1 MISQSIEKA
10 TIPNDYEAEQA
21 VLGAIIIDNS
31 LVQIVLSIIKN
42 PSYFYTPAHQHIFRS
57 MIELSDK
64 NDPIGSISLGDE
76 LKSLNQLEE
85 VGGYAYLS
93 SLEDCGV
100 DSHHVS
106 KWCKIVAEHSFLRS
120 LISLTSDTARKA
132 RDPESTAKDLID
144 ETMDK
149 LSELRG
155 NLAVNAKAVSVHA
168 ALPEIIDKIEQVGA
182 GKMEIGIMSGY
193 EKFDRFLG
201 GGAQKGDLIFIGAE
215 PSLGKTSLAV
225 CLSYSFILKSRKGL
239 IISLESSR
247 ESIIRDRLLPAALS
261 INSHALRAGK
271 ITQDKQE
278 DLHKLAQQSFLKNLL
293 ICDESTMNIND
304 IYSLIAMEKDIDFV
318 MIDFT
323 QLIAPVT
330 NTGNR
335 NNDLGVTARGLKK
348 INKDFNIPVVA
359 LSQMTGD
366 KLRDS
371 GELEHVADVKI
382 ILTRSDEENIINCGF
397 KKNRN
402 GIIGDCPMQFIPEFT
417 KFKSVE

>member
-1 MISQSIEKA
+1 MIPQSVEKA
-10 TIPNDYEAEQA
+10 TIPHDYEAEQA
-21 VLGAIIIDNS
+21 VLGAIMLDNTIIN
-31 LVQIVLSIIKN
+31 VVMSIIK
-42 PSYFYTPAHQHIFRS
+42 SISFFYTPAHQHILRS
-57 MIELSDK
+57 MIELLDK

-76 LKSLNQLEE
+76 LKSLNQLDE

-100 DSHHVS
+100 DYHHVS
-106 KWCKIVAEHSFLRS
+106 KWCKIVAEHAFLRQ
-120 LISLTSDTARKA
+120 LISITSDTARKA

-144 ETMDK
+144 GTMEK

-155 NLAVNAKAVSVHA
+155 TLAVNAKAVSVHA
-168 ALPEIIDKIEQVGA
+168 ALPEIIDKIEQVSA

-215 PSLGKTSLAV
+215 PSIGKTSLAV
-225 CLSYSFILKSRKGL
+225 CLSYSFILKARKGL

-247 ESIIRDRLLPAALS
+247 ESLIRDRLLPAALS

-278 DLHKLAQQSFLKNLL
+278 DLHNLAQQSFLKNLL

-304 IYSLIAMEKDIDFV
+304 IYSLIAMEKDVDFV

-335 NNDLGVTARGLKK
+335 NQDLGFTARGLKK

>member
-1 MISQSIEKA
+1 MISQSIEQS
-10 TIPNDYEAEQA
+10 TIPHDLEAEQA
-21 VLGAIIIDNS
+21 ILGTIMLDNS
-31 LVQIVLSIIKN
+31 AIKVVLSIIKS
-42 PSYFYTPAHQHIFRS
+42 PTYFYTSAHQHIFRAI
-57 MIELSDK
+57 IELSGK
-64 NDPIGSISLGDE
+64 NDPIDSITVGDE
-76 LKSLNQLEE
+76 LKSLFQLDD
-85 VGGYAYLS
+85 VGGYAYLG
-93 SLEDCGV
+93 SLEDHGITY
-100 DSHHVS
+100 DHIP
-106 KWCKIVAEHSFLRS
+106 KWCKIVAEHAFLRQIVS
-120 LISLTSDTARKA
+120 VTSDASRKA

-155 NLAVNAKAVSVHA
+155 RLSVNAKAVSVHA
-168 ALPEIIDKIEQVGA
+168 ALPEIIDKIEQVNA

-193 EKFDRFLG
+193 DKFDRFLG

-215 PSLGKTSLAV
+215 PSIGKTSLAV
-225 CLSYSFILKSRKGL
+225 CLSYSFVLKARKGL
-239 IISLESSR
+239 IFSLESSR

-271 ITQDKQE
+271 FDQNKWE
-278 DLHKLAQQSFLKNLL
+278 DLHELAKQDFLKNLL

-304 IYSLIAMEKDIDFV
+304 IYSLIAMEKDIDFA

-348 INKDFNIPVVA
+348 INKDFNIPIVA
-359 LSQMTGD
+359 LSQMTNE

-382 ILTRSDEENIINCGF
+382 ILTREDDDIINCGF

-402 GIIGDCPMQFIPEFT
+402 GIVGNCPMQFIPEYT